1 MSVGP
6 SFERDA
12 RLKLAHD
19 LRGPVQA
26 MQQALA
32 ALRFT
37 GLPDE
42 ARGMMLE
49 VFERQLAVLT
59 NIARDLAGDLVVE
72 QRGA

>member
-6 SFERDA
+6 SFERETK
-12 RLKLAHD
+12 LKLAHD

-32 ALRFT
+32 ALRFA

-42 ARGMMLE
+42 ARSMMLE
-49 VFERQLAVLT
+49 VFERQLSALT
-59 NIARDLAGDLVVE
+59 IIAGDLAGD
-72 QRGA
+72 QPGA